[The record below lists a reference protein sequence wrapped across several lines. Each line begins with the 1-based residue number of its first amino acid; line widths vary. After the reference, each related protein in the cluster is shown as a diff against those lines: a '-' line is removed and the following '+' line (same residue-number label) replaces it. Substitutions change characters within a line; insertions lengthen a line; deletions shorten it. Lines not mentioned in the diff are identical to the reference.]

1 VKVLLIYPP
10 SFHMITTNVPS
21 EVEEASGVYPPLGL
35 LYVAAYAE
43 KHTSADIAVLDTQ
56 AEGLD
61 YKQIEER
68 ISAFGPDVVGIQTM
82 TFTLI
87 DAIETART
95 VKRVSKDIHVCLGGP
110 HVNIYP
116 EETLEIPDVDSLVMG
131 EGEMV
136 FSELIQCL
144 DEGKSLEGVT
154 GVAFRRAGEVM
165 TTGRRPF
172 ISDLDAL
179 PHPARHL
186 VPYKEYT
193 SALATETPITTMM
206 SSRGCPFRCIF
217 CDRPHLGKVFRARS
231 PESIAGEMEE
241 CQRMGIKEVF
251 FYDDTFNVKRR
262 RVLDLCRLISAKG
275 IDLKWD
281 IRARV
286 DRMDEEMLRAL
297 KDAGCVRI
305 HYGVESGTPEIIK
318 ALRKD
323 IDLST
328 VRRIIGLSEKL
339 GITTLAY
346 FMIGNPGETREQ
358 IHQTIKFAKSL
369 PASYVHISV
378 TTPFPA
384 TELYQVGLD
393 RNVIPDDHWR
403 NFARKPSADF
413 VPTLWEE
420 NLTRDELID
429 LLKYAYGKFY
439 FRPVYMLRRLLEVRS
454 AGELKR
460 KARAALRLA
469 KVWLKG

>member
-1 VKVLLIYPP
+1 MKVLLIYPP
-10 SFHMITTNVPS
+10 STHTITTNVPS
-21 EVEEASGVYPPLGL
+21 EVEEASGAYPPLGL

-43 KHTSADIAVLDTQ
+43 KNTSAEVAVLDTQ
-56 AEGLD
+56 VEGADLA
-61 YKQIEER
+61 QIEKR
-68 ISAFGPDVVGIQTM
+68 ISTYGPDVVGIQAM

-87 DAIETART
+87 DAIETAEA
-95 VKRVSKDIHVCLGGP
+95 VKRVSQDIHVCLGGP

-116 EETLEIPDVDSLVMG
+116 EETLEIPEVDSLVMG
-131 EGEMV
+131 EGEVV
-136 FSELIQCL
+136 FSELVRCL
-144 DEGKSLEGVT
+144 DEGRSLEEVV
-154 GVAFRRAGEVM
+154 GVAFKRNGKAVV
-165 TTGRRPF
+165 TGRRPF
-172 ISDLDAL
+172 IRDLDAL

-186 VPYKEYT
+186 VPYRKYT

-231 PESIAGEMEE
+231 PESIADEMEE
-241 CQRMGIKEVF
+241 CQKMGIREVF
-251 FYDDTFNVKRR
+251 FYDDTFNVNRKR
-262 RVLDLCRLISAKG
+262 VIDLCRLISERG
-275 IDLKWD
+275 IDLRWD

-286 DRMDEEMLRAL
+286 DLMDEEMLRAL

-305 HYGVESGTPEIIK
+305 HYGVEAGTPEMIEV
-318 ALRKD
+318 LRKG
-323 IDLST
+323 IDLSA
-328 VRRIIGLSEKL
+328 VRRVIGLSEKL

-358 IHQTIKFAKSL
+358 IMETMRFAGSL

-384 TELYQVGLD
+384 TELYRVGLEKGIFP
-393 RNVIPDDHWR
+393 NDHWR
-403 NFARKPSADF
+403 DFARNPSVDF
-413 VPTLWEE
+413 VPPLWEE
-420 NLTRDELID
+420 KFARDELIA
-429 LLKYAYGKFY
+429 LLRRSYGKFY
-439 FRPVYMLRRLLEVRS
+439 FRPGYMVRRLLEVRS